1 MVRIGLLFFWGLL
14 HSFFQIVEKILGLD
28 PKGKYGMLG
37 TRNNKLYLRPFRIVL
52 TLLMVDIAW
61 IFFRMPSII
70 DAFNVLKCIVF
81 HPLDGKLL
89 LPGDKIIFF
98 GGICIFLIKEIW
110 DEFFPNKFVSNK
122 ILRYSI
128 YMFIFVMILS
138 IGVLDS
144 GQFIYVN
151 F

>member
-1 MVRIGLLFFWGLL
+1 
-14 HSFFQIVEKILGLD
+14 
-28 PKGKYGMLG
+28 MLG

-81 HPLDGKLL
+81 HPLDGNLL